1 MDMQIPKITI
11 RKKYTFHKLLS
22 LASISISIPIENDNS
37 SFVVIVEG

>member
-1 MDMQIPKITI
+1 MDMQIPKISI

-22 LASISISIPIENDNS
+22 LAAISIPIENDNS